1 MITLYLTETIT
12 GARGDRFYATAQENH
27 PPTMDGGPGADAGIY
42 IETPYCD
49 SPEAAMSKLK
59 SVLNM
64 NAVELVP
71 VDEHDGDNG
80 QP

>member
-1 MITLYLTETIT
+1 MITMYLTETMT

-27 PPTMDGGPGADAGIY
+27 PPIKDVELCADAGIY

-49 SPEAAMSKLK
+49 SPEAAMVKLK

-64 NAVELVP
+64 DAVELVP
-71 VDEHDGDNG
+71 VDDEV
-80 QP
+80 